1 MQLSGGR
8 RGRRLGRGQRSW
20 EMTPG
25 QTHLVTFSSFLLL
38 LLLSFSRVGRRNEP
52 KGSRVSSRAPIS
64 LTRTRGTP
72 GIATVKIKIAHM
84 QNFLTGLHL
93 FVRLLLMQ
101 GRFVFSQGIKQ
112 DRDLGGSHV

>member
-25 QTHLVTFSSFLLL
+25 QTHLVTFPSFL

-112 DRDLGGSHV
+112 DPDLGRSHV

>member
-38 LLLSFSRVGRRNEP
+38 LLSFSRVGRRNEP
-52 KGSRVSSRAPIS
+52 KGSSRVSSRAPIS

-72 GIATVKIKIAHM
+72 GIATVKVKIAHM

-101 GRFVFSQGIKQ
+101 GRFVFLQGIKQ
-112 DRDLGGSHV
+112 DPDLGGSHV

>member
-38 LLLSFSRVGRRNEP
+38 LLSFSRVGRRNEL

-101 GRFVFSQGIKQ
+101 GRFVFLQGIKQ